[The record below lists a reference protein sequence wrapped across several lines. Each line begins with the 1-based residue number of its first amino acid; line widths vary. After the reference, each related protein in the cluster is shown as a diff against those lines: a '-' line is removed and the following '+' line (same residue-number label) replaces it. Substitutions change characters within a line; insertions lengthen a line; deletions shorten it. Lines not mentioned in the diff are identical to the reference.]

1 METRPQSENTRRGL
15 LGRIMVILG
24 SMALLADLSFLA
36 RPIERLAEKLNEG
49 LFGLLPTV
57 GLSFLHAA
65 KAIAFHQVDYFSL
78 VARILVLFTS
88 MVAVI
93 VGISL
98 LKSPSARAVNGDLLK
113 EYLASERETRNG

>member
-1 METRPQSENTRRGL
+1 METRQQSENIRRGL
-15 LGRIMVILG
+15 WGRIMVILG
-24 SMALLADLSFLA
+24 SMALLADLSFLV
-36 RPIERLAEKLNEG
+36 RPIERLAERLNEG
-49 LFGLLPTV
+49 LFSLLPTV

-65 KAIAFHQVDYFSL
+65 GAIVFHQVDYFSL

-98 LKSPSARAVNGDLLK
+98 LQSPSARAANGELLK